1 MVKKNVVKFDF
12 KNGGIVTPD
21 EKYANIDMELIR
33 DRLSQC
39 FRIPRELFSDI
50 NIEDL

>member
-21 EKYANIDMELIR
+21 EKYSNIDMELIR
-33 DRLSQC
+33 NTLFQC
-39 FRIPRELFSDI
+39 FGIPRESFSDI